1 MKRYLDTESDLSFY
15 HVIIKV
21 PDNTFG
27 NSNYAFQAEHKR
39 RLKELF
45 FWLEEIYELKCLCY
59 TIMST
64 HAHFIICR
72 EKDLEFKLSLKE
84 LALREQKY
92 RGRKYPLDARSC
104 EVRNFRFR
112 LNDLSDFMG
121 NLQKRFTRWYNKQGD
136 RSRRGQL
143 FNHNFKSVLLKD
155 TKSLIHCM
163 QYVEMNA
170 VRAQMVK
177 TPSEYEFTS
186 WADIQKHNSVG
197 DILKGN
203 IIYCLRKFNGD
214 SERLSNKEVFAMYAD
229 RLKLVCMALVE
240 LECFTKLD
248 RTVVN
253 ALFQKQKIWSH
264 SKHISSA

>member
-39 RLKELF
+39 RLKDLF

-72 EKDLEFKLSLKE
+72 EKGLESKLSLKE

-186 WADIQKHNSVG
+186 WSDFNKKNSLG
-197 DILKGN
+197 ERLKRSF
-203 IIYCLRKFNGD
+203 IYCLRKFNGGLQD
-214 SERLSNKEVFAMYAD
+214 MTDLQIFSLYTA
-229 RLKLVCMALVE
+229 RLKLICRALYE
-240 LECFTKLD
+240 LGDFSKLD
-248 RTVVN
+248 RTIVN
-253 ALFQKQKIWSH
+253 ELFLKNKKWTVCDLVALE
-264 SKHISSA
+264 